1 MNLMLIVLLLVIGK
15 ASCEITS
22 FHTKYSLRCDNP
34 KEGTDQKFC
43 NIIEQDEQQ
52 DKVNFNICY
61 A

>member
-34 KEGTDQKFC
+34 KEGKTQTFASDSKISVPISRLVKIQ
-43 NIIEQDEQQ
+43 NS
-52 DKVNFNICY
+52 
-61 A
+61 